1 VTLVQPKSLAL
12 RTVWVVLFAV
22 ALAYIESA
30 VVVYLRALFYPDGF
44 TFPLD
49 SVLADDR
56 WMRFLYIEVARE
68 VATLVVLL
76 AGSILMGFNRQTRWA
91 FFLVVF
97 AVWDIFYYV
106 WLKVLLDWPASV
118 LDWDILF
125 LIPLIWAGP
134 VLAPVLV
141 SLVMLAAAAR
151 ILYLQTRK
159 RQLRL
164 KPVGMIGLAA
174 AGGFIIVQFC
184 IGGHHMA
191 QADYKSFFSWPV
203 FIVLLAGGL
212 IIILVAKND

>member
-1 VTLVQPKSLAL
+1 VTLEQPKSLAL

-30 VVVYLRALFYPDGF
+30 VVVYLRALFDPDGF

-49 SVLADDR
+49 LDLADDR
-56 WMRFLYIEVARE
+56 WTRILYIEVARE
-68 VATLVVLL
+68 AATLVVLL
-76 AGSILMGFNRQTRWA
+76 AGSILVGFNRQTRWA

-97 AVWDIFYYV
+97 AIWDIFYYV

-125 LIPLIWAGP
+125 LIPLPWAGP

-151 ILYLQTRK
+151 ILYLQSRN
-159 RQLRL
+159 RRLQL
-164 KPVGMIGLAA
+164 KPVGMIGIAA
-174 AGGFIIVQFC
+174 AGGLIIVQFC
-184 IGGHHMA
+184 IGGFHMGE
-191 QADYKSFFSWPV
+191 ADYKSFFSWPV